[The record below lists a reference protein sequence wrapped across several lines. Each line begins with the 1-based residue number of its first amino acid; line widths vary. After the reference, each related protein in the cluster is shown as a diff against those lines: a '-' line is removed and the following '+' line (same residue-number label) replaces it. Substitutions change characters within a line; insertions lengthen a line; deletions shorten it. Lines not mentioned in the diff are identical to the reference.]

1 MLRVAKG
8 FTRGGRTPA
17 RTLTCWRAMLRT
29 LTRRWVASAD
39 TQTKDSG
46 GRTVGVS
53 LGAAHRA
60 CGIISGRRLR
70 QYGKRG
76 NKLLEM
82 TPGLAVASFFAG
94 VALLLAMR
102 IVYELVQRK
111 WGYMRG
117 VQRHLANVVLLLAF
131 IVPAIP
137 GITYGAEHAG
147 AQFMGIS
154 VFAWNFISIA
164 VSLVLNFVCTVAFR
178 GEEIMREIEQ
188 ELDDWDDEE

>member
-1 MLRVAKG
+1 M
-8 FTRGGRTPA
+8 T
-17 RTLTCWRAMLRT
+17 
-29 LTRRWVASAD
+29 
-39 TQTKDSG
+39 
-46 GRTVGVS
+46 
-53 LGAAHRA
+53 
-60 CGIISGRRLR
+60 
-70 QYGKRG
+70 
-76 NKLLEM
+76 M

-117 VQRHLANVVLLLAF
+117 VQRHIANVVLLLAF

-178 GEEIMREIEQ
+178 GEEIMRKIEQ

>member
-1 MLRVAKG
+1 MTRVWYHRRQTFEAIREKRKQIVG
-8 FTRGGRTPA
+8 DDTGTGSRIVFRRRCSATRY
-17 RTLTCWRAMLRT
+17 
-29 LTRRWVASAD
+29 
-39 TQTKDSG
+39 
-46 GRTVGVS
+46 
-53 LGAAHRA
+53 AH
-60 CGIISGRRLR
+60 
-70 QYGKRG
+70 
-76 NKLLEM
+76 
-82 TPGLAVASFFAG
+82 
-94 VALLLAMR
+94 
-102 IVYELVQRK
+102 VYELVQRK
-111 WGYMRG
+111 CGYMRG

>member
-1 MLRVAKG
+1 
-8 FTRGGRTPA
+8 
-17 RTLTCWRAMLRT
+17 
-29 LTRRWVASAD
+29 
-39 TQTKDSG
+39 
-46 GRTVGVS
+46 
-53 LGAAHRA
+53 
-60 CGIISGRRLR
+60 
-70 QYGKRG
+70 
-76 NKLLEM
+76 M

-154 VFAWNFISIA
+154 VFAWNFISIGRIPC
-164 VSLVLNFVCTVAFR
+164 VELRVYGRVPWR
-178 GEEIMREIEQ
+178 GDHARDRTRARR
-188 ELDDWDDEE
+188 LG

>member
-1 MLRVAKG
+1 
-8 FTRGGRTPA
+8 
-17 RTLTCWRAMLRT
+17 
-29 LTRRWVASAD
+29 
-39 TQTKDSG
+39 
-46 GRTVGVS
+46 
-53 LGAAHRA
+53 
-60 CGIISGRRLR
+60 
-70 QYGKRG
+70 
-76 NKLLEM
+76 M

-137 GITYGAEHAG
+137 GITYGMEHIG
-147 AQFMGIS
+147 AQFMGIT
-154 VFAWNFISIA
+154 VFAWNIVAIVVSFAFDFI
-164 VSLVLNFVCTVAFR
+164 CTVAFR

-188 ELDDWDDEE
+188 ELDDWDDGE

>member
-1 MLRVAKG
+1 
-8 FTRGGRTPA
+8 
-17 RTLTCWRAMLRT
+17 
-29 LTRRWVASAD
+29 
-39 TQTKDSG
+39 
-46 GRTVGVS
+46 
-53 LGAAHRA
+53 
-60 CGIISGRRLR
+60 
-70 QYGKRG
+70 
-76 NKLLEM
+76 M

-111 WGYMRG
+111 CGYMRG
-117 VQRHLANVVLLLAF
+117 VQRHLANVVLFLAF